1 MVTLSVVP
9 EGLRPPVRR
18 WRVDRTAG
26 RRTLIPLAGDPVSS
40 HRTVEFGVLGTYLVS
55 WVVVTAPVWLAS
67 PPEVHSALLV
77 LVRGRVRC
85 RRPRRGGAR

>member
-9 EGLRPPVRR
+9 EGLGGRQCGGGG
-18 WRVDRTAG
+18 VDRTAG

-55 WVVVTAPVWLAS
+55 
-67 PPEVHSALLV
+67 
-77 LVRGRVRC
+77 
-85 RRPRRGGAR
+85 GGSL